1 MALIIFL
8 KIILDFGMYS
18 LFFNALRLKVS
29 IAFGFKDKE
38 SISFCKHMPADN

>member
-18 LFFNALRLKVS
+18 LLFFFFNALNFKVS
-29 IAFGFKDKE
+29 IAFAFAFKDRE
-38 SISFCKHMPADN
+38 KHFLS

>member
-18 LFFNALRLKVS
+18 LFFFFNALSFKVS
-29 IAFGFKDKE
+29 IAFAFAFKARE
-38 SISFCKHMPADN
+38 KHLLS